1 MNKYEVILY
10 WSDEDAVFVGEVPE
24 LPGCCAHGADQEMA
38 LANTQKAIELWL
50 ETAREFNDPI
60 PAPKGRRLMPA

>member
-1 MNKYEVILY
+1 MNKFEVILY
-10 WSDEDAVFVGEVPE
+10 CSDEDGVFVGEVPE
-24 LPGCCAHGADQEMA
+24 LPGCCAHGENQETA

-60 PAPKGRRLMPA
+60 PAPKPRLMPA